1 MNQSTLEA
9 PMDVAPS
16 RAPAADH
23 EVIPTRFGDLVADP
37 EKIIRFE
44 RGLYGFEHQRNFFL
58 AQVPGWP
65 DFFQLLQAID
75 DPSLGLI
82 VMPLDGDDGP
92 IQPADFKNACATLGY
107 DPEVTT
113 AIGIVTMR
121 EDHNSQVF
129 TVNLK
134 APLLIDS
141 RQRAGR
147 QHVFAG
153 EHYPL
158 RHPLQANDP
167 SEG

>member
-1 MNQSTLEA
+1 MTQTALTA
-9 PMDVAPS
+9 PIDTHQPE
-16 RAPAADH
+16 AADAGH
-23 EVIPTRFGDLVADP
+23 DVISTRFGDLVADP
-37 EKIIRFE
+37 EKVIRFE
-44 RGLYGFEHQRNFFL
+44 RGLYGFEHQRHFFL

-92 IQPADFKNACATLGY
+92 IQPADFNDACATLGY
-107 DPEVTT
+107 DPDATA

-121 EDHNSQVF
+121 EDNNSQVF

-141 RQRAGR
+141 AKRIGR

-158 RHPLQANDP
+158 RHPLQANDRN
-167 SEG
+167 EG

>member
-1 MNQSTLEA
+1 MNHSTLE
-9 PMDVAPS
+9 PPIEVAPTA
-16 RAPAADH
+16 APVSDH
-23 EVIPTRFGDLVADP
+23 EVISTRFGDFVADP

-44 RGLYGFEHQRNFFL
+44 RGLYGFEHQQNFFL

-92 IQPADFKNACATLGY
+92 IQPADFRNACATLGY
-107 DPEVTT
+107 EPEATT

-121 EDHNSQVF
+121 EDHNSPIF

-134 APLLIDS
+134 APLLIDGQKMS
-141 RQRAGR
+141 GR

-158 RHPLQANDP
+158 RHPLQANDRN
-167 SEG
+167 EG